1 MSKMTYDQFIASIK
15 RKGETIQNLF
25 QKPGIVKND
34 LVNRARLEVSQ
45 TGWPNY
51 RTGNLFRSIKAE
63 ERRTAGGK
71 EIRLSAGNNIKYAA
85 YVEFGTIF
93 MKRRLYMNRTVYN
106 WQKGRSI
113 GAGSPGHGIF
123 PVSDRMSTA
132 DNDYKFMSEILKDF
146 FENE

>member
-1 MSKMTYDQFIASIK
+1 MSKMTYEQFIESIK

-71 EIRLSAGNNIKYAA
+71 EILLTAGNNIKYAA
-85 YVEFGTIF
+85 YVEFGTRF

-146 FENE
+146 LENL

>member
-1 MSKMTYDQFIASIK
+1 MKMTYEQFIASIK

-71 EIRLSAGNNIKYAA
+71 EILLTAGNNIKYAS

-93 MKRRLYMNRTVYN
+93 MQRRLYMNRTVYN

-113 GAGSPGHGIF
+113 GAGSPGHGVF

-146 FENE
+146 LENE